1 MLRRQYASEIC
12 RLARENGI
20 ENPDEFVGRHHVDV
34 SFVTSGTSSD
44 YDNKFNS
51 LSSMELSFSLHEPAD
66 AIHQVDRPTGLPSG
80 ANGRFESHIPFKND
94 EKTYHFHLCK
104 VLGDCL
110 RISYGSFL

>member
-12 RLARENGI
+12 RLARQNGI
-20 ENPDEFVGRHHVDV
+20 ENPDEFVGRHRVDV

-44 YDNKFNS
+44 YDDKFNS

-80 ANGRFESHIPFKND
+80 ANGRFASHIPFRND
-94 EKTYHFHLCK
+94 QKHSIFTHVK
-104 VLGDCL
+104 
-110 RISYGSFL
+110 S